1 MLISFADALA
11 EAERRGAAVGAFTAY
26 NLETAHAVLS
36 AARERDVP
44 VMLLVSDQAF
54 RSAYGPPLL
63 RALLAVGEAADARCC
78 VQLDHATDLG
88 VLRAALE
95 AGAGAVMADG
105 SKLPYD
111 ENTALV
117 RAANDIARACG
128 ASVESE
134 LGRVSGEEDAAVA
147 AERGA
152 LTDPGQAA
160 DFVARTGAACLAVSI
175 GNIHGRYSRP
185 PQLDWARLEAVRA
198 AVDVPLSLHGA
209 SGLADADLT
218 RAVSMGIRKVNVNT
232 ELRDRWF
239 EVLHARGPELRG
251 GSNLLALGGAL
262 IEGVREVVGAK
273 LDQLWSADA

>member
-36 AARERDVP
+36 AAHERDAP
-44 VMLLVSDQAF
+44 VMLLVSD
-54 RSAYGPPLL
+54 
-63 RALLAVGEAADARCC
+63 LAVGEAADARCC
-78 VQLDHATDLG
+78 VQLDHATDLD
-88 VLRAALE
+88 VLRAAID
-95 AGAGAVMADG
+95 AGIGAVMADG

-111 ENTALV
+111 DNAALV
-117 RAANDIARACG
+117 RAAADAAHARG
-128 ASVESE
+128 AGVESE

-175 GNIHGRYSRP
+175 GNIHGRYSRL
-185 PQLDWARLEAVRA
+185 PQLDWARLETIRA
-198 AVDVPLSLHGA
+198 RVDVPLSLHGA
-209 SGLADADLT
+209 SGLSDEDLV
-218 RAVSMGIRKVNVNT
+218 RAVAMGIRKVNVNT

-239 EVLHARGPELRG
+239 EVLEARGPELRG
-251 GSNLLALGGAL
+251 GSNLLALSEAL
-262 IEGVREVVGAK
+262 IAGLREVVAAK
-273 LDQLWSADA
+273 LDQLWN

>member
-1 MLISFADALA
+1 MLISFIDALA

-26 NLETAHAVLS
+26 NVETAHAVLS
-36 AARERDVP
+36 AAHERDVP
-44 VMLLVSDQAF
+44 VMLLVSDQTF
-54 RSAYGPPLL
+54 RSPYGPPLL
-63 RALLAVGEAADARCC
+63 QALLAVGAAADARCC

-88 VLRAALE
+88 VMRAAIE
-95 AGAGAVMADG
+95 AGIGAVMADG

-111 ENTALV
+111 DNVALV
-117 RAANDIARACG
+117 RAATDVAQAHG
-128 ASVESE
+128 AGVESE

-152 LTDPGQAA
+152 LTDPEQAA

-185 PQLDWARLEAVRA
+185 PQLDWARLEAVRER
-198 AVDVPLSLHGA
+198 VDVPLSLHGA
-209 SGLADADLT
+209 SGLVDEDLV

-239 EVLHARGPELRG
+239 EVLEVRGPELRG
-251 GSNLLALGGAL
+251 GSNVLALGEAL
-262 IEGVREVVGAK
+262 IEAVREVVAAK
-273 LDQLWSADA
+273 LDQLWAR